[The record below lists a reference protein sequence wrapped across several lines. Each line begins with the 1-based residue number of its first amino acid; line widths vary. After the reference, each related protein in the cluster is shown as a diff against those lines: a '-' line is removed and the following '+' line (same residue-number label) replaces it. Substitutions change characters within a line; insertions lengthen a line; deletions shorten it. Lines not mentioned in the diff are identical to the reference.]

1 MPHSLVV
8 ARLDPARSAFWIPR
22 FGRLAA
28 SKIVTIPFWALRV
41 SLVNEDEVQPIVAPG
56 TLFVISTQP
65 SPIHIPNAS
74 LTLGPRLALDS
85 KRIGALD
92 AQLTT
97 TRSLHS
103 SEACLEWPLY
113 VHTIPR
119 LRIHY
124 SSQKPL
130 TTMHYELDRPSLLK
144 FKDVALDNQLP
155 ALDYYYRE
163 VRPRQAW
170 IPATESIPDK
180 WTSFSGRRHRYVL
193 GAANSPRAYCFDFL
207 DDYLPCFESPA
218 TVYEETYLF
227 HQVCKDYTWH
237 GAVDTI
243 EWVISRR
250 LRATE
255 SQDHPCAVHIAP
267 SSFTCEDDSLR
278 SVAQQL
284 YALPS
289 PHLGT
294 PAKRGKSSPSS
305 TDSWNVY
312 TTSSDYPY
320 LPASF
325 KFLYE
330 EFESIL
336 GRPRVVVL
344 EIFGVIL
351 DRESAILERA
361 LSAWPPFACRG
372 VSLDKMV

>member
-8 ARLDPARSAFWIPR
+8 ARLDPARTAYWIPR

-28 SKIVTIPFWALRV
+28 SKIVTTPFWALRI
-41 SLVNEDEVQPIVAPG
+41 SLANEDEEEEPIMDPELLYV
-56 TLFVISTQP
+56 VSTQP
-65 SPIHIPNAS
+65 SPIHISNAS

-85 KRIGALD
+85 KRVRAED

-97 TRSLHS
+97 TRPLHS
-103 SEACLEWPLY
+103 SEARLESPLY

-130 TTMHYELDRPSLLK
+130 TTMYYELDRPSLLK
-144 FKDVALDNQLP
+144 FKEIALNNRLP
-155 ALDYYYRE
+155 ALDYYYHE
-163 VRPRQAW
+163 VRPRHAW

-207 DDYLPCFESPA
+207 DECFPWFEHPT
-218 TVYEETYLF
+218 TVYEEIYFF

-250 LRATE
+250 LRASE
-255 SQDHPCAVHIAP
+255 SQDHPCAAHIPP
-267 SSFTCEDDSLR
+267 SSFTREDDSLR
-278 SVAQQL
+278 LVAQQL

-305 TDSWNVY
+305 TDSWDVY
-312 TTSSDYPY
+312 TTSSGTRSS
-320 LPASF
+320 PAMWNAKPSPKRMAESLLCLWPLSF
-325 KFLYE
+325 TML
-330 EFESIL
+330 L
-336 GRPRVVVL
+336 
-344 EIFGVIL
+344 
-351 DRESAILERA
+351 
-361 LSAWPPFACRG
+361 
-372 VSLDKMV
+372 